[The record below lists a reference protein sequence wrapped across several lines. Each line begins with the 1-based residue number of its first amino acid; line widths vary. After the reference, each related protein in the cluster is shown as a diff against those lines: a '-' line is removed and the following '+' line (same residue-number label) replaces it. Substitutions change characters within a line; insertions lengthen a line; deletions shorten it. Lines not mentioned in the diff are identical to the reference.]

1 MKFVSVCLVL
11 MVAVLHRG
19 VLSESTENNYDEK
32 EATLES
38 LSSVSKRQ
46 TNFQNDNLNQQQI
59 PQEYFDYIQQANYD
73 GNLVPEQQQ
82 FRQQNVQQQFGQQN
96 VQQFGQQNVQQ
107 QFRQQNVQ
115 QQFGQQNLQQ
125 DFVQGLP
132 SDAFPPTTT
141 TTRSPFTAEQVR
153 LQEEYARRT
162 LVEQQTALTRPR
174 QRPLAQPLPTQF
186 QIQPSPIP
194 EQQQP
199 QPLQFIDQNGQVRQQ
214 NFGQRQQ
221 NFAPRQ
227 QDLVSPQQTVFP
239 ISSDEPFSY
248 AQVQFGS
255 VAKQEE
261 AVVSRPKGQR
271 SVSRPSTNYAIEPAT
286 QQTVDYPAVTKVNPL
301 QVSSRQLQNVVY
313 IQPNGQMYKGVE
325 DTEPVVLIPRKNH
338 HYQTIS
344 AVTSGPTTSA
354 SSFTS
359 STTTAGPVEEEQ
371 VIVIPRPKKPN
382 QRSRQESRKSSRV
395 QQQAVTTERPQQQQ
409 DQQLQQS
416 SEVEPDNFLTSLL
429 SRFQQTQPETTVA
442 TLPKVR
448 GSQRPKSGNRSGTSK
463 YLPDRSQLQ
472 LLQFPHELKALS
484 SAELKVLEETSAQ
497 IAAAND
503 KSVGQKQLL
512 RKTPVTST
520 VPPSLPSNVRLNEQ
534 LILGNRP
541 VPMPVELNEQQ
552 RQFLAA
558 QGIRHLYRVDY
569 DQSGNELPLTYVL
582 ALDNRPKLAESKQ
595 KLRTSPA

>member
-1 MKFVSVCLVL
+1 
-11 MVAVLHRG
+11 MVAALHGG

-32 EATLES
+32 QVTLES
-38 LSSVSKRQ
+38 LSSISKRQ

-59 PQEYFDYIQQANYD
+59 PQEYIDYIQQANYD
-73 GNLVPEQQQ
+73 GSLVPEQQ
-82 FRQQNVQQQFGQQN
+82 FGQQNIQQFGQQN

-107 QFRQQNVQ
+107 QV
-115 QQFGQQNLQQ
+115 
-125 DFVQGLP
+125 FVQGLP
-132 SDAFPPTTT
+132 SNAFPPTTT
-141 TTRSPFTAEQVR
+141 TTLSPFSAEQVR
-153 LQEEYARRT
+153 IQGEYARRT

-174 QRPLAQPLPTQF
+174 QRPLAQQLPTQF
-186 QIQPSPIP
+186 QLQPSPIP
-194 EQQQP
+194 ELQQP

-214 NFGQRQQ
+214 NF
-221 NFAPRQ
+221 APRQ
-227 QDLVSPQQTVFP
+227 QDLVSQQQTALPV
-239 ISSDEPFSY
+239 SNDEPFSY
-248 AQVQFGS
+248 AQVQFGP

-261 AVVSRPKGQR
+261 TVVSRPKGQR
-271 SVSRPSTNYAIEPAT
+271 SVSRPRTNYAVEPAT
-286 QQTVDYPAVTKVNPL
+286 QQTVDYPAVTKVNPV
-301 QVSSRQLQNVVY
+301 QINSRLLQNVVY
-313 IQPNGQMYKGVE
+313 IQPNGQMYKEIE
-325 DTEPVVLIPRKNH
+325 DTEPVVQIPRKNH
-338 HYQTIS
+338 YYQTIS

-354 SSFTS
+354 TLTS
-359 STTTAGPVEEEQ
+359 STTASPIEEEQ
-371 VIVIPRPKKPN
+371 VILIPRPKKPN
-382 QRSRQESRKSSRV
+382 QRPRQESRKPSRV
-395 QQQAVTTERPQQQQ
+395 QQQVVRTERPQQQQ

-442 TLPKVR
+442 TLPKAR

-484 SAELKVLEETSAQ
+484 SAELKALEETSEQ

-512 RKTPVTST
+512 RNTPVSGTI
-520 VPPSLPSNVRLNEQ
+520 PPSPSSNVKLNER

-558 QGIRHLYRVDY
+558 QGIRNLYRVDY

-582 ALDNRPKLAESKQ
+582 ALDNRPKLSAELKQ
-595 KLRTSPA
+595 KL

>member
-11 MVAVLHRG
+11 MVAVLRRG

-32 EATLES
+32 EVTLES

-82 FRQQNVQQQFGQQN
+82 FGQQNVQQQFGQQN
-96 VQQFGQQNVQQ
+96 VQQQFGQQSVQQQFGQKNLQQ

-115 QQFGQQNLQQ
+115 Q

-132 SDAFPPTTT
+132 SDVFPPTTT

-153 LQEEYARRT
+153 LQKEYARRT

-194 EQQQP
+194 EQQQS

-214 NFGQRQQ
+214 NF
-221 NFAPRQ
+221 APRQ
-227 QDLVSPQQTVFP
+227 EDLVSPQQTIFP

-248 AQVQFGS
+248 AQVQFGP

-261 AVVSRPKGQR
+261 TVVSRPKGQR

-286 QQTVDYPAVTKVNPL
+286 QQTVDYSAVTKVNPV
-301 QVSSRQLQNVVY
+301 QVSSRLLQNVVY
-313 IQPNGQMYKGVE
+313 IQPNGQMYKAIE
-325 DTEPVVLIPRKNH
+325 DTEPVVQIPRKNH

-354 SSFTS
+354 TSFTS
-359 STTTAGPVEEEQ
+359 STTTAGPVEEER

-442 TLPKVR
+442 TLPKLR
-448 GSQRPKSGNRSGTSK
+448 GGQRPKSGNRSGTSK

-503 KSVGQKQLL
+503 RSVGQKQLL
-512 RKTPVTST
+512 RNNPVTGT
-520 VPPSLPSNVRLNEQ
+520 VPPSLSSNVKLNER

-582 ALDNRPKLAESKQ
+582 ALDNRPKLAESNQ
-595 KLRTSPA
+595 KLRTSP

>member
-1 MKFVSVCLVL
+1 MYNKIY
-11 MVAVLHRG
+11 
-19 VLSESTENNYDEK
+19 N
-32 EATLES
+32 S
-38 LSSVSKRQ
+38 LDSKVYNQ
-46 TNFQNDNLNQQQI
+46 FSYKGKNIFLYTQISIPLKILCNFI
-59 PQEYFDYIQQANYD
+59 
-73 GNLVPEQQQ
+73 
-82 FRQQNVQQQFGQQN
+82 FR
-96 VQQFGQQNVQQ
+96 
-107 QFRQQNVQ
+107 
-115 QQFGQQNLQQ
+115 
-125 DFVQGLP
+125 LP
-132 SDAFPPTTT
+132 SDTFPPTTT
-141 TTRSPFTAEQVR
+141 TTLSPFTAEQVR

-162 LVEQQTALTRPR
+162 LVEQQTALIRPR
-174 QRPLAQPLPTQF
+174 QRPIAQPLPTQF
-186 QIQPSPIP
+186 QIQPS
-194 EQQQP
+194 QQQP

-214 NFGQRQQ
+214 NFGLQQQ
-221 NFAPRQ
+221 NFVPRQ
-227 QDLVSPQQTVFP
+227 QDLVSPQQTAFP

-261 AVVSRPKGQR
+261 TVVSRPKGQR

-286 QQTVDYPAVTKVNPL
+286 QQTVDYPAVTKVNPVQL
-301 QVSSRQLQNVVY
+301 NSRLLQNVVF
-313 IQPNGQMYKGVE
+313 IQPNGQMYKAIE
-325 DTEPVVLIPRKNH
+325 DTEPVVQIPRKNH
-338 HYQTIS
+338 YYQTIS
-344 AVTSGPTTSA
+344 EVTSGPTTSA
-354 SSFTS
+354 TSFTS

-371 VIVIPRPKKPN
+371 VIVIPRPKKLN
-382 QRSRQESRKSSRV
+382 QRPRQESRKSNRV
-395 QQQAVTTERPQQQQ
+395 QQQAPRTERPQQKQ

-442 TLPKVR
+442 TLPKAR

-512 RKTPVTST
+512 RNTPVTST
-520 VPPSLPSNVRLNEQ
+520 VPPSLLSNVKLNER
-534 LILGNRP
+534 LIPGNRP

-595 KLRTSPA
+595 KI